1 MIILN
6 ETTMIFGVR
15 VGKLKQR
22 LLFTR
27 SFPRSCTIEHYLYVN
42 VYVWHWDINWYIQS
56 HHKHFSAPSTPTS
69 IIRSVK
75 SCTDDDH
82 VMIPQFAQLSS
93 LKNTLNAISLLCVN
107 ENTRRGNT
115 CHVHFSNII
124 YVLYTIMKNR
134 GLNWTQHHVRMTIM
148 RDNIWFEIYDACAS
162 NYRGKHI
169 GKILST
175 GGLTRPICEDDDED
189 VGNNENYKQARD
201 LSRWDRDNNT
211 MYTFFLLSFLSYWL
225 NRRWCRCTNIRS
237 QTPSRPEST
246 ESRSPSRR

>member
-27 SFPRSCTIEHYLYVN
+27 SFPRSRTVTIICMLMYTFDTEI
-42 VYVWHWDINWYIQS
+42 DIQS

-115 CHVHFSNII
+115 CHVHFQIYNICS
-124 YVLYTIMKNR
+124 LY
-134 GLNWTQHHVRMTIM
+134 HH
-148 RDNIWFEIYDACAS
+148 E
-162 NYRGKHI
+162 
-169 GKILST
+169 
-175 GGLTRPICEDDDED
+175 E
-189 VGNNENYKQARD
+189 
-201 LSRWDRDNNT
+201 
-211 MYTFFLLSFLSYWL
+211 
-225 NRRWCRCTNIRS
+225 
-237 QTPSRPEST
+237 
-246 ESRSPSRR
+246 